1 MNSGT
6 TSPGNQ
12 VPTGL
17 TYRDA
22 GVDLDA
28 GATAKKRIIEMA
40 ERTLGPGVLSTQG
53 GFGGVI
59 DPGAN
64 SETLLVASTDGV
76 GTKLRIAQALGRH
89 NTVGKDIVN
98 HCINDILPT
107 GATPLFFLDYIGLP
121 RFDET
126 LLAEIVEGLSEACL
140 EAGCALLGGETASM
154 PDVYHGSDYDLVG
167 FIVGTVQRER
177 LIEPENT
184 SEGDVLIGLPSS
196 GLHTNGYSLVRKVYG
211 VEDDPSELQREL
223 PDDGRTLGEALL
235 EPHMSYLPVLKQH
248 MAHVKGLGHITGGGI
263 FKNIPRVVADG
274 LAAEVDLTTWSPPV
288 LFRDIQEAGKIDD
301 LEMFRVFNMGLGMV
315 VIVDE
320 KDADN
325 LLGSVEGSWVVG
337 RLTKQT
343 SDQRVITKGL

>member
-1 MNSGT
+1 MN
-6 TSPGNQ
+6 PGSKS
-12 VPTGL
+12 TAGL

-28 GATAKKRIIEMA
+28 GAAAKKRIIELA
-40 ERTLGPGVLSTQG
+40 ERTLGAGVLSTQG

-64 SETLLVASTDGV
+64 SDTLLVASTDGV
-76 GTKLRIAQALGRH
+76 GTKLRIAQAMGRH

-107 GATPLFFLDYIGLP
+107 GAIPLFFLDYIGLP
-121 RFDET
+121 RFDEAV
-126 LLAEIVEGLSEACL
+126 LAEIMEGLSEACL

-154 PDVYHGSDYDLVG
+154 PDVYHGNDYDLVG
-167 FIVGTVQRER
+167 FIVGTVQSDH

-184 SEGDVLIGLPSS
+184 SEGDVLIGIPSS

-211 VEDDPSELQREL
+211 VEEDPSELQRVL
-223 PDDGRTLGEALL
+223 PDDGRTLGDALL
-235 EPHMSYLPVLKQH
+235 EPHLSYLPVLKPH
-248 MAHVKGLGHITGGGI
+248 MERVKGLGHITGGGI
-263 FKNIPRVVADG
+263 FKNIPRVIADG
-274 LAAEVDLTTWSPPV
+274 LAAEVDLTTWTPPV
-288 LFRDIQEAGKIDD
+288 LFRDIQRAGSIDE
-301 LEMFRVFNMGLGMV
+301 LEMYRVFNMGLGMV

-320 KDADN
+320 KDADT
-325 LLGSVEGSWVVG
+325 LLDSIDGAWTVG

-343 SDQRVITKGL
+343 GDKRVITKGL